1 MKPNAGTQSAA
12 KDMRDQ
18 TADDTA
24 TDDGDEEAIRHLE
37 QKIDEEQEFD
47 GAGDSAESD
56 GLFPDART
64 PEAREAALGRI
75 RAFRDDTLLTLTY
88 RCTAPN
94 PYKDDDA
101 KKVEIYADD
110 RGNEYWID
118 PAGDVLVQAGPSAR
132 LHSAARK
139 TRTEDRLSVSELRT
153 KAVAIVEANVAGFAG
168 RRSEYHPL
176 EDNRN
181 RETYFF
187 RWDDF
192 SQPAKES
199 ELPPFVQVGINAD
212 GSLASYT
219 NTLRR

>member
-1 MKPNAGTQSAA
+1 MKPKAVPDSRAPE
-12 KDMRDQ
+12 D
-18 TADDTA
+18 ADI
-24 TDDGDEEAIRHLE
+24 DDPDEEAIRHLE
-37 QKIDEEQEFD
+37 RKLDDEQEFD
-47 GAGDSAESD
+47 GGNFGTEGDQLLA
-56 GLFPDART
+56 DARA
-64 PEAREAALGRI
+64 PEARKAAIERI
-75 RAFRDDTLLTLTY
+75 RVFRDDPVLALAY
-88 RCTAPN
+88 RCAAPN
-94 PYKDDDA
+94 PYRDDDA
-101 KKVEIYADD
+101 QKVEIYADD

-118 PAGDVLVQAGPSAR
+118 PADDVLVQAGPSAR
-132 LHSAARK
+132 VHPTPRK
-139 TRTEDRLSVSELRT
+139 TRPEDRLAVSELRA
-153 KAVAIVEANVAGFAG
+153 KAVSIVEANVAGFAR

-212 GSLASYT
+212 GTLASYT